1 MEKTNRDLI
10 YCQKVLQLLE
20 DLAKVEQNIEFF
32 RSILINR
39 AFVVVRVNLY
49 LLNWFFH
56 CYHSGR
62 GLFQTIIFS
71 VTSHLSLYLVV
82 FCLLFRYDSR
92 KFEKKLSLEQESVR
106 RKESLASELKKLKEE
121 EEKFKKELNHFERI
135 PAEFKTIETVSH
147 MIRYMKRGEAQTLEE
162 ALYFGKW
169 MKIIIQRTNNF
180 TDRTV
185 GH

>member
-32 RSILINR
+32 SEHSNKQSIRRRQGKSLFIKLVLFI
-39 AFVVVRVNLY
+39 AIIAVGVYFKLSFF
-49 LLNWFFH
+49 LLLVI
-56 CYHSGR
+56 S
-62 GLFQTIIFS
+62 L
-71 VTSHLSLYLVV
+71 LYLVV

-92 KFEKKLSLEQESVR
+92 KFEKRLSLEQESVR
-106 RKESLASELKKLKEE
+106 KKESLASQLKKLKEE
-121 EEKFKKELNHFERI
+121 EKIQKALNHFERI

-162 ALYFGKW
+162 ALYFW
-169 MKIIIQRTNNF
+169 EMDENNHSTNK
-180 TDRTV
+180 
-185 GH
+185 

>member
-32 RSILINR
+32 SEHSNKQSSRRRQGKSLFIKLVLFI
-39 AFVVVRVNLY
+39 AIIAVGVYFKLSFF
-49 LLNWFFH
+49 LLLVI
-56 CYHSGR
+56 S
-62 GLFQTIIFS
+62 L
-71 VTSHLSLYLVV
+71 LYLVV

-121 EEKFKKELNHFERI
+121 EEKIQKELNHFERI

-162 ALYFGKW
+162 ALYFW
-169 MKIIIQRTNNF
+169 EMDENNHSTNK
-180 TDRTV
+180 
-185 GH
+185 

>member
-1 MEKTNRDLI
+1 M
-10 YCQKVLQLLE
+10 
-20 DLAKVEQNIEFF
+20 
-32 RSILINR
+32 
-39 AFVVVRVNLY
+39 
-49 LLNWFFH
+49 
-56 CYHSGR
+56 
-62 GLFQTIIFS
+62 
-71 VTSHLSLYLVV
+71 
-82 FCLLFRYDSR
+82 
-92 KFEKKLSLEQESVR
+92 
-106 RKESLASELKKLKEE
+106 KKLKEE
-121 EEKFKKELNHFERI
+121 EKIQKALNHFERI

>member
-32 RSILINR
+32 SEHSNKQSIRRRQGKSLFIKLVLFI
-39 AFVVVRVNLY
+39 AIIAVGVYFKLSFF
-49 LLNWFFH
+49 LLLVI
-56 CYHSGR
+56 S
-62 GLFQTIIFS
+62 L
-71 VTSHLSLYLVV
+71 LYLVA

-92 KFEKKLSLEQESVR
+92 KFEKKLSLEQESVK

-121 EEKFKKELNHFERI
+121 EVKIQKELNHFERI

-162 ALYFGKW
+162 ALYFWEMDEENRSTGK
-169 MKIIIQRTNNF
+169 
-180 TDRTV
+180 
-185 GH
+185 

>member
-32 RSILINR
+32 SEHSNKQSIRRRQGKSLFIKLVLFI
-39 AFVVVRVNLY
+39 AIIAVGVYFKLSFF
-49 LLNWFFH
+49 LLLVI
-56 CYHSGR
+56 S
-62 GLFQTIIFS
+62 L
-71 VTSHLSLYLVV
+71 LYLVV

-121 EEKFKKELNHFERI
+121 EEKIQKELNHFERI

-147 MIRYMKRGEAQTLEE
+147 MIRYMKRGEAQTLEQH
-162 ALYFGKW
+162 LYLF
-169 MKIIIQRTNNF
+169 
-180 TDRTV
+180 
-185 GH
+185 

>member
-1 MEKTNRDLI
+1 VEKTNRDLI

-32 RSILINR
+32 SEHSNKQSIRRRQGKSLFIKLVLFI
-39 AFVVVRVNLY
+39 AIIAVGVYFKLSFF
-49 LLNWFFH
+49 LLLVI
-56 CYHSGR
+56 S
-62 GLFQTIIFS
+62 L
-71 VTSHLSLYLVV
+71 LYLVV

-106 RKESLASELKKLKEE
+106 KKESLASQLKKLKEE
-121 EEKFKKELNHFERI
+121 EKIQKALNHFERI

-162 ALYFGKW
+162 ALYFW
-169 MKIIIQRTNNF
+169 EMDENNHSTNK
-180 TDRTV
+180 
-185 GH
+185 

>member
-32 RSILINR
+32 SEHSNKQSIRRQGKSLFIKLVLFI
-39 AFVVVRVNLY
+39 AIIAVGVYFKLSFF
-49 LLNWFFH
+49 LLLVI
-56 CYHSGR
+56 S
-62 GLFQTIIFS
+62 L
-71 VTSHLSLYLVV
+71 LYLVV

-121 EEKFKKELNHFERI
+121 EEKIQKELNHFERI

-162 ALYFGKW
+162 ALYFW
-169 MKIIIQRTNNF
+169 EMDENNHSTNK
-180 TDRTV
+180 
-185 GH
+185 

>member
-32 RSILINR
+32 SEHSNKQSIRRRQGKSLFIKLVLFI
-39 AFVVVRVNLY
+39 AIIAVGVYFKLSFF
-49 LLNWFFH
+49 LLLVI
-56 CYHSGR
+56 S
-62 GLFQTIIFS
+62 L
-71 VTSHLSLYLVV
+71 LYLVV

-106 RKESLASELKKLKEE
+106 KKESLASQLKKLKEE
-121 EEKFKKELNHFERI
+121 EKIQKALNHFERI

-162 ALYFGKW
+162 ALYFW
-169 MKIIIQRTNNF
+169 EMDENNHSTNK
-180 TDRTV
+180 
-185 GH
+185 

>member
-32 RSILINR
+32 SEHSNKQSIRRRQGKSLFIKLVLFI
-39 AFVVVRVNLY
+39 AIIAVGVYFKLSFF
-49 LLNWFFH
+49 LLLVI
-56 CYHSGR
+56 S
-62 GLFQTIIFS
+62 L
-71 VTSHLSLYLVV
+71 LYLVV

-121 EEKFKKELNHFERI
+121 EEKIQKELNHFERI

-162 ALYFGKW
+162 ALYFWEMYEENRSTGK
-169 MKIIIQRTNNF
+169 
-180 TDRTV
+180 
-185 GH
+185 